1 MQAGLLVYK
10 IDGTWYT
17 YIQTMYNDELELPV
31 HYITALERGP

>member
-17 YIQTMYNDELELPV
+17 YIQTMYNDELE
-31 HYITALERGP
+31 HYIMALERGP